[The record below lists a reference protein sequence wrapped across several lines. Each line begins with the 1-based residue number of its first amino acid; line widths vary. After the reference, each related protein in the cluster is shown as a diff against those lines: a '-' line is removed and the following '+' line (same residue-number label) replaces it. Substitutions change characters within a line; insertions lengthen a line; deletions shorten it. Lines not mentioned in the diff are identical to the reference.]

1 MSVLDYVVEPLVDC
15 PNTDVNDAVFVWA
28 TTIRSEAVTPSKTFW
43 REGCTPS
50 RLVSAS
56 RA

>member
-1 MSVLDYVVEPLVDC
+1 VLDYVVEPLVDC